1 MHRITPAAGPALD
14 IVAIDHLPTLLP
26 LESSQHFSND
36 LMPTIEAI
44 ATIDTY
50 PVWVKAKKLF
60 DEKMAASKM

>member
-1 MHRITPAAGPALD
+1 MTLSVKGPALD

-44 ATIDTY
+44 ETIDTY
-50 PVWVKAKKLF
+50 AVWVKAKALF